1 MIEAFHSNWTK
12 PFFRLNNTKE
22 YYLEDFE
29 ILITML
35 SALKWRENNGSI
47 KMVTDNVGAEYYNKI
62 KIDSI
67 WNLGI
72 DVSLDSIN
80 KNIDSNLFWAAG
92 KIYSLKNQ
100 KSPCIML
107 DTDFVVW
114 KSVEKMIK
122 DIDLGVIHKEII
134 SDEVYPNKDYFI
146 MKDKYNFDSQWSWS
160 VLPCNTAF
168 VYISNEQFKN
178 YYTETAINFMK
189 NLVFGNDKI
198 TNMVFAEQRLFSMCA
213 EKMKIKVDELMPLKV
228 LSKSEQTYF
237 THLWGYKNELK
248 NNYKKREQFCINC
261 INRIIKDFPE
271 YEHIIAN
278 MTQLK
283 QYYINK

>member
-12 PFFRLNNTKE
+12 PFFRLNDAKE

-35 SALKWRENNGSI
+35 SALKWKENNGNI
-47 KMVTDNVGAEYYNKI
+47 KMVTDNIGAEYYNKI

-72 DVSLDSIN
+72 DVSLDSID

-114 KSVEKMIK
+114 KSVKKIIK
-122 DIDLGVIHKEII
+122 DIELGVIHKEFI
-134 SDEVYPNKDYFI
+134 SDKVYPNKNYFI
-146 MKDKYNFDSQWSWS
+146 TKVEYNFDPQWNWS

-168 VYISNEQFKN
+168 AYINNEKFKN
-178 YYTETAINFMK
+178 YYTESAINFMK
-189 NLVFGNDKI
+189 NLAFGDDKI

-213 EKMKIKVDELMPLKV
+213 EKMKIEVNELMPLKI
-228 LSKSEQTYF
+228 LSKNEQTYF

-248 NNYKKREQFCINC
+248 NNYKTREKFCINC

-278 MTQLK
+278 MPQLK
-283 QYYINK
+283 KYYIYK